1 MPCMYAAAQVL
12 VTGARTATLLQRLPF
27 LPAADAYVCEDGGR
41 IFYPDMTL
49 PTACQIAEDARWR
62 ARHTP
67 TGALL
72 ALPQCA
78 RLVVVHRWMSHSG
91 GQAGPARPRQWVHAR
106 VSGAAQRHRC
116 GGGCCKPTCMPWR
129 GGDGQLQREASAN
142 VPIRWCAKMAS
153 VRVAAVGAP
162 SQEGLPAAER
172 KGVLW
177 DAMRALQKQGWEPDT
192 YSYSTS
198 FRRGCLGAC
207 LSCCPGART
216 GQNFASAGTAATHV
230 VQTD

>member
-27 LPAADAYVCEDGGR
+27 LPAADAYVCENGGR

-72 ALPQCA
+72 ALHQCA
-78 RLVVVHRWMSHSG
+78 RLVVVHLWMSHSG

-116 GGGCCKPTCMPWR
+116 GGGCCKPTGMPWR
-129 GGDGQLQREASAN
+129 GGDGQLQREASESSHTVVCKN
-142 VPIRWCAKMAS
+142 GFCARCGSGRALAGGPPS
-153 VRVAAVGAP
+153 SGA
-162 SQEGLPAAER
+162 QGRALGRDARAAEA
-172 KGVLW
+172 G
-177 DAMRALQKQGWEPDT
+177 
-192 YSYSTS
+192 
-198 FRRGCLGAC
+198 LGARHLLLLDVLQARMPRGLFKLLPWGPDRTKFRKC
-207 LSCCPGART
+207 WHCCNTCCA
-216 GQNFASAGTAATHV
+216 N
-230 VQTD
+230 